1 MANPLARVKLERGGS
16 LILDGTP
23 VSLALLKKTL
33 RALKKSRGR
42 VRYYREGSRTE
53 ASRAALTV
61 WKAVM
66 DSGLPVELCDD
77 EAAFESDP
85 LAPARR
91 EQDETD
97 DFWW

>member
-1 MANPLARVKLERGGS
+1 MGNPLARVKLERGGS
-16 LILDGTP
+16 VILDGTP
-23 VSLALLKKTL
+23 VTLAQLEKALK
-33 RALKKSRGR
+33 AVKKSRGR
-42 VRYYREGSRTE
+42 VRYYREGSRSE
-53 ASRAALTV
+53 ASRAALTI

-91 EQDETD
+91 EGDETE